1 MDKRKYMKPNCEA
14 VAVNCSDSFLEFTSI
29 VSVGGMA
36 KQDKEALIIRRRDAL
51 ESVEV
56 DPWSWDCVLWGQ
68 EVNEFEDE

>member
-36 KQDKEALIIRRRDAL
+36 KQDKKGRRGN
-51 ESVEV
+51 S
-56 DPWSWDCVLWGQ
+56 PWIAPRTTNQIS
-68 EVNEFEDE
+68 